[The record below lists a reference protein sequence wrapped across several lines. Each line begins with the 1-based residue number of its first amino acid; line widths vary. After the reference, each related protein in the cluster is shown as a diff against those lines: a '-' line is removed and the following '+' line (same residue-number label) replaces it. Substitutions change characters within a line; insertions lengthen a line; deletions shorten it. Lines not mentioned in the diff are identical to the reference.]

1 MVVLFLFR
9 AAATGS
15 LSGLTLPAD
24 ERSQLAIGCLDVT
37 LEHQA
42 AIALLHSSE
51 LYGSMM
57 ALLRVL
63 SESLVRGLWL
73 HACATDVE
81 LTKFKRGR
89 LEKSFGALIKEYEDT
104 TETSEGV
111 LSGFKLSAWA
121 QMNDFTHTGLLQVS
135 RRHKPGRV
143 EGNYPDH
150 DLRTALG
157 VAGALGL
164 VAAEQLIALAERA
177 RSLAAV
183 SGEDVRI
190 RRIKGNWSKIRRPRV
205 AVSHAGGEVACA
217 PTLAALDTSSVWPSD
232 MGLDHTQHMF
242 GPSRPSQ
249 VA

>member
-1 MVVLFLFR
+1 
-9 AAATGS
+9 
-15 LSGLTLPAD
+15 
-24 ERSQLAIGCLDVT
+24 
-37 LEHQA
+37 
-42 AIALLHSSE
+42 
-51 LYGSMM
+51 MM

-111 LSGFKLSAWA
+111 LSGFKLSAWT

>member
-73 HACATDVE
+73 
-81 LTKFKRGR
+81 
-89 LEKSFGALIKEYEDT
+89 
-104 TETSEGV
+104 
-111 LSGFKLSAWA
+111 
-121 QMNDFTHTGLLQVS
+121 
-135 RRHKPGRV
+135 
-143 EGNYPDH
+143 
-150 DLRTALG
+150 
-157 VAGALGL
+157 
-164 VAAEQLIALAERA
+164 
-177 RSLAAV
+177 
-183 SGEDVRI
+183 
-190 RRIKGNWSKIRRPRV
+190 
-205 AVSHAGGEVACA
+205 
-217 PTLAALDTSSVWPSD
+217 
-232 MGLDHTQHMF
+232 
-242 GPSRPSQ
+242 
-249 VA
+249 